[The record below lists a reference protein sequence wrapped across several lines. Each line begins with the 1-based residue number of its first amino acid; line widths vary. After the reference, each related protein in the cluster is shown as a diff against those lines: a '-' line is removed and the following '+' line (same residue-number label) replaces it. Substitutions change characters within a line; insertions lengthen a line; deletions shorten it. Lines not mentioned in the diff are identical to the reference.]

1 MPGHSRATFVPIAS
15 GHVVARLMIL
25 WLLACPSHGAADD
38 SSKPAQRLH
47 MDCVGSGEPVVILD
61 SGLGGS
67 ALEWTFVKE
76 NLRSLTRVCSFDR
89 AGYGGSNMG
98 PLPRTSSRIAN
109 ELYLHLDAA
118 GMAPPFVLAGHSFGG
133 YNMQLFARRY
143 PFLVAGLALIDAS
156 HPDQVERLL
165 APPLG
170 LLTAPS
176 SRWGVV
182 QFREPPP
189 PSPLLPEPL
198 RRLIADHS
206 RRWKTRRA
214 IAGEL
219 LAFRD
224 SALELKLARPHAD
237 LPLLVITR
245 GKTEGQ
251 VDEKRLLLE
260 RVWLELQT
268 ELAESSASSAHL
280 LAHNAGHNVHIEQPE
295 LVAFGIALLVERYR
309 RGTWPQDVGSTFT
322 ATPRNR
328 RILEDATWLK
338 DNLDIDPGPL
348 PAYLANRQSDVA
360 VVRRPGAP

>member
-1 MPGHSRATFVPIAS
+1 MLGQSRAAFEQMAS
-15 GHVVARLMIL
+15 GHAIACLIML
-25 WLLACPSHGAADD
+25 WLLACPAHVAADD
-38 SSKPAQRLH
+38 SRKPAQRLH
-47 MDCVGSGEPVVILD
+47 IDCVGSGGPVVILD
-61 SGLGGS
+61 TGLGGS

-76 NLRSLTRVCSFDR
+76 GLRSLTRVCSFDR
-89 AGYGGSNMG
+89 AGYGGSSMG

-109 ELYLHLDAA
+109 ELYLELDEA
-118 GMAPPFVLAGHSFGG
+118 GITPPFVLAGHSFGG

-143 PFLVAGLALIDAS
+143 PYLVAGLALIDAS

-176 SRWGVV
+176 SRWGIV

-206 RRWKTRRA
+206 RRWKTRRTVA
-214 IAGEL
+214 SEL

-224 SALELKLARPHAD
+224 SALELKHARPHAD

-245 GKTEGQ
+245 GKTEGRL
-251 VDEKRLLLE
+251 DEKRLLLE

-268 ELAESSASSAHL
+268 ELAESSTTSAHL
-280 LAHNAGHNVHIEQPE
+280 IAHNAGHNVHIEQPE
-295 LVAFGIALLVERYR
+295 LVAFGIELLVERHR
-309 RGTWPQDVGSTFT
+309 RGAWPRDTGSPFT
-322 ATPRNR
+322 ATPRSR
-328 RILEDATWLK
+328 RIVEDATWLK
-338 DNLDIDPGPL
+338 DDLDIDPGAS
-348 PAYLANRQSDVA
+348 PANLATWQSQTPA
-360 VVRRPGAP
+360 AYRPGAP

>member
-1 MPGHSRATFVPIAS
+1 MRGQSPTAFDPMAA
-15 GHVVARLMIL
+15 GHVAARLLIL
-25 WLLACPSHGAADD
+25 WLLAWPAQVAADD
-38 SSKPAQRLH
+38 SAKPAQRLH
-47 MDCVGSGEPVVILD
+47 MDCVGSGSPVVVLD

-67 ALEWTFVKE
+67 ALEWAFVKE
-76 NLRSLTRVCSFDR
+76 GLRSLTRVCSFDR
-89 AGYGGSNMG
+89 AGYGGSSMG
-98 PLPRTSSRIAN
+98 PLPRTSSRIVN
-109 ELYLHLDAA
+109 ELYLQLEDA
-118 GMAPPFVLAGHSFGG
+118 GMTPPFVLAGHSFGG

-143 PFLVAGLALIDAS
+143 PFLVAGLVLVDAS

-176 SRWGVV
+176 SRWGIV

-214 IAGEL
+214 VASEL

-224 SALELKLARPHAD
+224 SALELRQARPHAD

-245 GKTEGQ
+245 GKSEGRL
-251 VDEKRLLLE
+251 DEKRLLLE

-268 ELAESSASSAHL
+268 ELAESSATSAHL
-280 LAHNAGHNVHIEQPE
+280 IAHGAGHNVHIEQPE
-295 LVAFGIALLVERYR
+295 LVAFGIELLVERYR
-309 RGTWPQDVGSTFT
+309 RGAWSQDVGSPFT
-322 ATPRNR
+322 TASRNR
-328 RILEDATWLK
+328 RILHDATWLK
-338 DNLDIDPGPL
+338 DDLDIDPGPL
-348 PAYLANRQSDVA
+348 PAHLATWQSGAA
-360 VVRRPGAP
+360 VMRRPGAP